1 MNSSHSLSASI
12 DAIVL
17 SLSSI
22 ILNLIYERISFS
34 HRIRSRR
41 RSSVIILASF
51 VFLFGEPLCMAIAT

>member
-1 MNSSHSLSASI
+1 MNCSHSSSALI

-34 HRIRSRR
+34 HRRRLRR
-41 RSSVIILASF
+41 RSSVMILA
-51 VFLFGEPLCMAIAT
+51 

>member
-1 MNSSHSLSASI
+1 MNSSHSSSALI

-22 ILNLIYERISFS
+22 ILNLIYERISVS
-34 HRIRSRR
+34 HLRRSKR

-51 VFLFGEPLCMAIAT
+51 VFLFGEPLCMATAT